1 MTDSHIPDSQVRWT
15 VIESEVRYDGQ
26 VSRSTVGRTV
36 NAGSPKHF
44 FLLAIRTNYIQY
56 IYNYQF
62 YEPMGCHMLW
72 REGDDYPTMLSRI
85 EVFIVLVDHMARFA

>member
-1 MTDSHIPDSQVRWT
+1 MCFRMFVR
-15 VIESEVRYDGQ
+15 VE
-26 VSRSTVGRTV
+26 
-36 NAGSPKHF
+36 PF
-44 FLLAIRTNYIQY
+44 FFFNIVLLAIRTNYIQY

-72 REGDDYPTMLSRI
+72 HEGDDYPAMLSRI